1 MVKQA
6 DLVMALFYAGEYF
19 TPEEKARNFAF
30 YERLTVRDSSL
41 SVSIEAAVA
50 AEVGHMELAYD
61 YFAEAAL
68 LDLDDLQ
75 HNTRDGI
82 HIASLAAA
90 CTAAIAG
97 FGGLRDLG
105 GKLSFVPRLPQ
116 VLTRLALN
124 LRARETTRLR
134 IEVEQ
139 TQATYTL
146 LMGER
151 LDIHHHGKPI
161 TVTASR
167 PVQRPIPPANPAQ
180 APDPAAQ
187 PRAAAPAPADRARI
201 AEFVRLRRR
210 RDRDRAL
217 SAPVRRGLGR
227 SIERTAR
234 RRTLPGRSRRLRRR
248 RRGQSAAPV
257 GRTRQVEHCNNGQ
270 KQGRAVARSM
280 LGSTGRSLDWP
291 FGASRCPRRPGSSWR
306 MPAPSRTPPL
316 TRIGSSGPTP
326 TRPGARAAKSSRFQP
341 RPTAPAIDFCPRTAT
356 TKSGLTFCVS
366 IDGQG
371 VALMIETR
379 PPGPDNILYWRNCTG
394 LTRTPST
401 ARYAQRLW
409 NWLSSYHDLI
419 RSGTPT
425 GGR

>member
-1 MVKQA
+1 
-6 DLVMALFYAGEYF
+6 MALFYAGEYF

-41 SVSIEAAVA
+41 SACIQAAVA
-50 AEVGHMELAYD
+50 AEVGHIELAYD

-82 HIASLAAA
+82 HIASLA
-90 CTAAIAG
+90 
-97 FGGLRDLG
+97 GGL
-105 GKLSFVPRLPQ
+105 
-116 VLTRLALN
+116 
-124 LRARETTRLR
+124 
-134 IEVEQ
+134 
-139 TQATYTL
+139 
-146 LMGER
+146 
-151 LDIHHHGKPI
+151 H
-161 TVTASR
+161 
-167 PVQRPIPPANPAQ
+167 
-180 APDPAAQ
+180 
-187 PRAAAPAPADRARI
+187 
-201 AEFVRLRRR
+201 R
-210 RDRDRAL
+210 RD
-217 SAPVRRGLGR
+217 
-227 SIERTAR
+227 
-234 RRTLPGRSRRLRRR
+234 RRLRRAARPRREAQLRAPPPAGAHSPGAQPPRSRDDAAEDRGRADSGHLHAANGRTARHPPPRGADHSDR
-248 RRGQSAAPV
+248 RRSQCNARSRQQPSSSPRPSRAAASRDAGARRPGGHNGVCPTSPSPGSRSSPICPSSPGPRSEYRTDCSSTNAARPLPTSSAPATWPISCTV

-371 VALMIETR
+371 VVLMIETR
-379 PPGPDNILYWRNCTG
+379 PPRPDNILYWRTV
-394 LTRTPST
+394 L
-401 ARYAQRLW
+401 A
-409 NWLSSYHDLI
+409 
-419 RSGTPT
+419 
-425 GGR
+425 